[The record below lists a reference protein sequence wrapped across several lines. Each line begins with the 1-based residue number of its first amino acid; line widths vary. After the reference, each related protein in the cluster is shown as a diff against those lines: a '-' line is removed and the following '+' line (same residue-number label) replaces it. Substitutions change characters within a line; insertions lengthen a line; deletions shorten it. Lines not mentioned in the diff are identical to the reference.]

1 VTVQTPALAMQ
12 TPPSV
17 GRKVAPLALALI
29 LLPLLGVGRMRRQ
42 GTRLSKL
49 ASLVLLLGCMLTGF
63 AMTACGGGS
72 GVFTQK
78 QQSYTINV
86 TATSGSVQRTASVTL
101 VVK

>member
-1 VTVQTPALAMQ
+1 M
-12 TPPSV
+12 
-17 GRKVAPLALALI
+17 RKH
-29 LLPLLGVGRMRRQ
+29 GK
-42 GTRLSKL
+42 RLSKL
-49 ASLVLLLGCMLTGF
+49 ASIVLLLGSMLTGL

-78 QQSYTINV
+78 EQTYTINV